1 VNGMDERLQAYLDGE
16 LPLEQLPAELRD
28 QAAEWDGL
36 LARVRETAPA
46 GAPLGLDR
54 RVMAGIRASGRSR
67 RRAWLGW
74 LLRPRPLPVSPLAAA
89 AAIALVALAVLRP
102 WSGSTADEGAVAGR
116 VYVQFVV
123 DAPEAR
129 SVHLAGD
136 FSEWQPGIALSD
148 PEGDGTWTARV
159 PLEPGVHEY
168 MFVIDGSR
176 WVPDPNALTSTDD
189 GFGRRNSVLAVGPAN
204 GT

>member
-16 LPLEQLPAELRD
+16 LPLEALPAELR
-28 QAAEWDGL
+28 ARAEEWDGL

-54 RVMAGIRASGRSR
+54 RVMAALQDRRRSR
-67 RRAWLGW
+67 GPAWLAW

-89 AAIALVALAVLRP
+89 AAVALVALAVARP
-102 WSGSTADEGAVAGR
+102 WSGPAADDGSVAGR

-123 DAPEAR
+123 DAPGAR

-136 FSEWQPGIALSD
+136 FSDWQPGVALSD

-189 GFGRRNSVLAVGPAN
+189 GFGRRNSVLAVAPAN

>member
-16 LPLEQLPAELRD
+16 IRLEDLPAELRPR
-28 QAAEWDGL
+28 AVEWDDL
-36 LARVRETAPA
+36 LARVRDTAPA
-46 GAPLGLDR
+46 GAPPGLEW
-54 RVMAGIRASGRSR
+54 RVLEGLRADGRPAR
-67 RRAWLGW
+67 PAWLAW

-89 AAIALVALAVLRP
+89 GAIALVALAVLRP
-102 WSGSTADEGAVAGR
+102 WAGPAPDGGAVAGR
-116 VYVQFVV
+116 VHVQFVV
-123 DAPEAR
+123 EAPSAR

-136 FSEWQPGIALSD
+136 FSDWEPGIELAD
-148 PEGDGTWTARV
+148 PEGDGTWSARV

-176 WVPDPNALTSTDD
+176 WIPDPNAIASTDD
-189 GFGRRNSVLAVGPAN
+189 GFGRRNSLLAVAAPN